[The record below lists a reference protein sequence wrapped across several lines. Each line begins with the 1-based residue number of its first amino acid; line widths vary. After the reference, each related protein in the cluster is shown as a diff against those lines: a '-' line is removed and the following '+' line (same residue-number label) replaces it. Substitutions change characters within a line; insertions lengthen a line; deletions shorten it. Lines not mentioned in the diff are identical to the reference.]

1 MTENIPPAPQ
11 PLGGWPQPGQGSYP
25 SHGLNGPVPGNE
37 PPYGPPQAYA
47 PPGYGQQPYPPQ
59 QEPYPYPGQ
68 PYSHQPYSQP
78 GWVAPRPPK
87 TGVRTASGVL
97 AIVLGTYLL
106 LYAVVGDRRRQGP
119 GMASLLFLLA
129 LACLTAGIL
138 VVTLRLNKGVQV
150 FALACSVVAALFALI
165 APAVGY
171 YGIVLPAT
179 LLPLA
184 RRWLHSLQHRP
195 VPGAPSRLTPAPK
208 ATARH

>member
-11 PLGGWPQPGQGSYP
+11 PLGSWPQPGQGSNP

-37 PPYGPPQAYA
+37 PPYGPPQPYA
-47 PPGYGQQPYPPQ
+47 PPGSGQPYPPQ

-78 GWVAPRPPK
+78 GWGAPRPPK

-97 AIVLGTYLL
+97 AIVLSTYLL
-106 LYAVVGDRRRQGP
+106 LYAVSGIVGGRPTMG
-119 GMASLLFLLA
+119 SLLLLLA

-138 VVTLRLNKGVQV
+138 VVTLRLNQGVQV
-150 FALACSVVAALFALI
+150 FALTCSVVAALFALV

-184 RRWLHSLQHRP
+184 LASCVLSSIGLSREHRP
-195 VPGAPSRLTPAPK
+195 A
-208 ATARH
+208 

>member
-25 SHGLNGPVPGNE
+25 SHGPNGPVPDNA
-37 PPYGPPQAYA
+37 PPYASAPAYA
-47 PPGYGQQPYPPQ
+47 PPDNGQHPYPPQ
-59 QEPYPYPGQ
+59 QEPYRHPGP
-68 PYSHQPYSQP
+68 PYSHQPYFQRD
-78 GWVAPRPPK
+78 WVAPRPPK

-97 AIVLGTYLL
+97 AIVLSTYLL
-106 LYAVVGDRRRQGP
+106 LYAVAGIVGGRPTMG
-119 GMASLLFLLA
+119 SLLLLLA

-138 VVTLRLNKGVQV
+138 VVTLRLNQGVQV
-150 FALACSVVAALFALI
+150 FALTCSVVAALFALV

-184 RRWLHSLQHRP
+184 LASCVLSSIGLSREHRP
-195 VPGAPSRLTPAPK
+195 A
-208 ATARH
+208 

>member
-1 MTENIPPAPQ
+1 MAPSRATSR
-11 PLGGWPQPGQGSYP
+11 PTGRP
-25 SHGLNGPVPGNE
+25 SPTPRQVPGT
-37 PPYGPPQAYA
+37 
-47 PPGYGQQPYPPQ
+47 PYPPQ

-97 AIVLGTYLL
+97 AIVLSTYLL
-106 LYAVVGDRRRQGP
+106 LYAVAGIVGGRPTMG
-119 GMASLLFLLA
+119 SLLLLLA

-138 VVTLRLNKGVQV
+138 VVTLRLNQGVQV
-150 FALACSVVAALFALI
+150 FALTCSVVAALFALV

-184 RRWLHSLQHRP
+184 LASCVLSSIGLSREHRP
-195 VPGAPSRLTPAPK
+195 A
-208 ATARH
+208 